1 MTDIFFVKV
10 IIEIATL
17 VKKEKKNQ
25 VAGKSIVSVWVLIP
39 LANHNP
45 AISSV
50 PLGTE
55 NLNMFPQVDKK
66 P

>member
-39 LANHNP
+39 LPNHNP
-45 AISSV
+45 AISSA
-50 PLGTE
+50 PPGTE